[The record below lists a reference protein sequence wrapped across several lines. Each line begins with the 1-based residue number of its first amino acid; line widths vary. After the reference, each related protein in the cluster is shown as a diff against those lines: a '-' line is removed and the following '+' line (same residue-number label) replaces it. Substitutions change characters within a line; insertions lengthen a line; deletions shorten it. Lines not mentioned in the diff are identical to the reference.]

1 MKRLKPINLAAEREK
16 RQLAADNEAFER
28 GEAFSFEAY
37 VFDDDGI
44 GILEDGTVC
53 VVLSPETLK
62 GFQLSRKDAR
72 RLGVALLEAANT
84 KVGT

>member
-1 MKRLKPINLAAEREK
+1 MP
-16 RQLAADNEAFER
+16 
-28 GEAFSFEAY
+28 FSFEAY
-37 VFDDDGI
+37 AYDDDGI

-62 GFQLSRKDAR
+62 GFQLSRADAR

-84 KVGT
+84 KVGRST